1 MSQNAVTVSPDL
13 YNQSRLSPMGP
24 MGPMGPMSPM
34 SPMSP
39 IVLIYPKTG
48 YHPPGDDP

>member
-13 YNQSRLSPMGP
+13 YNQSRPSPMSP
-24 MGPMGPMSPM
+24 IGPMSPM
-34 SPMSP
+34 SPMGP
-39 IVLIYPKTG
+39 IVLIFPKTD

>member
-1 MSQNAVTVSPDL
+1 MSQNDVTESPDL
-13 YNQSRLSPMGP
+13 YNRFRPS
-24 MGPMGPMSPM
+24 PMSPM

-39 IVLIYPKTG
+39 IVLIYPKTD